1 MDFEDETESIFGEL
15 FGSQTKKAA
24 RIISPNRPQQCAAKI
39 QDESSNQSDSDD
51 DFALPTATPSTPA
64 AKKGP
69 SPAQAEDPVVDKE
82 ESESSGMEA
91 T

>member
-1 MDFEDETESIFGEL
+1 MDSEDAHESLFGQL

-24 RIISPNRPQQCAAKI
+24 RIISPNRPQASATKI

-64 AKKGP
+64 AKKG
-69 SPAQAEDPVVDKE
+69 SSTAEAKYTMVDKE
-82 ESESSGMEA
+82 SGSSGVE
-91 T
+91 TI